1 VALFVHPLPTHWAVA
16 LGTAPRR
23 GASALAH
30 HLQEVRKGKDAAG
43 ANGVQA
49 AFDEMS
55 AADGAVRPAYESLA
69 TWLKAVDSDVLEYR
83 RREAELLFRRIGIT
97 FAVYGEAESQERLI
111 PFDVLPRI
119 LSGAEWTALRRGL
132 EQRVKGINLYLK
144 DIYGK
149 REILR
154 AGAVPEDLVYRNP
167 VFRPEMNGQ
176 RVPHDLYVHIAGID
190 VVRVDADTF
199 YVLEDNVRTPSGVS
213 YMLENREIMLRLFPE
228 LFSHYRV
235 APVERYPD
243 ELLATLTSLA
253 PASTASEPTVV
264 LLTPGVHN
272 SAYYEHSFLA
282 DKLGIELVEGR
293 DLFVRD
299 NVVFM
304 RTTQGP
310 KRVDVIY
317 RRIDDDFLDPLTFR
331 PESGLGVPG
340 LMIAYLAGTVTLA
353 NAVGTGIADDKAVY
367 SYMPEIIRFYLGE
380 EPILSNVPTWRCR
393 EPEHLRYVLDH
404 LGELVVKEVHG
415 SGGYGML
422 IGPAATKATIEAFR
436 DKLKREPEGFIA
448 QPTLALSTCP
458 TCTASGLAPRHV
470 DLRPFV
476 LTGSK
481 HVTIVPGGLTRVAL
495 KEGSL
500 VVNSSQGGGTKDT
513 WILDE

>member
-1 VALFVHPLPTHWAVA
+1 MRQRL
-16 LGTAPRR
+16 
-23 GASALAH
+23 
-30 HLQEVRKGKDAAG
+30 DAAG
-43 ANGVQA
+43 VVGSGGPGIDM
-49 AFDEMS
+49 FDEMKGS
-55 AADGAVRPAYESLA
+55 GEAVRPAYTELSQ
-69 TWLKAVDSDVLEYR
+69 WLGEIKPDVLDFR

-97 FAVYGEAESQERLI
+97 FAVYGDPEAQERLI
-111 PFDVLPRI
+111 PFDVIPRI
-119 LSGAEWTALRRGL
+119 ISAGEWEIIKRGL
-132 EQRVKGINLYLK
+132 EQRVKAINAYIK
-144 DIYGK
+144 DVYGR
-149 REILR
+149 REILK
-154 AGAVPEDLVYRNP
+154 AGVVPEELVFQNP

-176 RVPHDLYVHIAGID
+176 KVPHDIYVHIAGID
-190 VVRVDADTF
+190 IIRVDADDF
-199 YVLEDNVRTPSGVS
+199 YVLEDNARTPSGVS

-228 LFSHYRV
+228 LFSRYRV
-235 APVERYPD
+235 APVENYPD
-243 ELLATLTSLA
+243 ELLATLKSIAPPTSSA
-253 PASTASEPTVV
+253 EPTVV
-264 LLTPGVHN
+264 LLTPGVYN

-293 DLFVRD
+293 DL
-299 NVVFM
+299 VVKGDVVYM
-304 RTTQGP
+304 RTTEGL

-317 RRIDDDFLDPLTFR
+317 RRIDDDFLDPLVFR
-331 PESGLGVPG
+331 PDSALGVPG
-340 LMIAYLAGTVTLA
+340 LMSAYQAGSVTLA

-367 SYMPEIIRFYLGE
+367 SYMPEIVKFYLGE
-380 EPILSNVPTWRCR
+380 EPILKNVPTWRCR
-393 EPEHLRYVLDH
+393 EPKDLAYVLDN
-404 LGELVVKEVHG
+404 LAELVVKEVHG

-476 LTGSK
+476 LTGRDRT
-481 HVTIVPGGLTRVAL
+481 TIVPGGLTRVAL